1 MNAKTFGLG
10 LMALS
15 GSLPYGKK
23 LTNEEVQFIWLLL
36 PADVKA
42 TVTDEMW
49 AFGCSQRMMDPQ
61 PAKELPLHLQVLSYV
76 FRMRDGQPAFD
87 WGLKADLHHRM
98 ALPSC
103 FHPHHQAPAADHEPL
118 IEPAATNPVL
128 VGGFDA

>member
-23 LTNEEVQFIWLLL
+23 LTNEEIQFLWLLL

-49 AFGCSQRMMDPQ
+49 AFGCSQRMLDPD
-61 PAKELPLHLQVLSYV
+61 PSKDLPLHLQVLSYL
-76 FRMRDGQPAFD
+76 FRIRDGQPAFD
-87 WGLKADLHHRM
+87 WGIKPDLEHRM

-103 FHPHHQAPAADHEPL
+103 FHPHHLTPAAYHQQAL
-118 IEPAATNPVL
+118 EPAVTNPL
-128 VGGFDA
+128 LEGLCQ